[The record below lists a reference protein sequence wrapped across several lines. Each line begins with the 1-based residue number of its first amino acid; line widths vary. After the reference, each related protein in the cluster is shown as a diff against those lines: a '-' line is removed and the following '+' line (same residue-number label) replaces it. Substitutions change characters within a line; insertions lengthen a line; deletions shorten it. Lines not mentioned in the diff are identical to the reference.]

1 MLNDIE
7 QIQKVLSDKKFVLIA
22 LPPNADGDSLGSAL
36 ALKIALEKQ
45 RKQVDIVCGDFV
57 VPKNLK
63 FLPQIESVKKTLTNL
78 QKFII
83 KVDVSKNKIES
94 LSYDIKDD
102 WLSIYLTPKNGVVTK
117 NDLRTAQTTFKYDV
131 IITIGVG
138 ELDNLGEI
146 FYNNTDLFYRVPVV
160 NVDHRATNEHFGQ
173 INLVELTATSLS
185 EIIHQIIQ
193 NIGPELLDGQIATA
207 LLTGMIIKTKSFKTT
222 NVSPATLNL
231 ASQLINSGGDREKII
246 QQLYRT
252 KSISTLKLW
261 GAALT
266 HLQYDARLGLV
277 WTSITRDDFVRSGA
291 GESDLDGIIDELL
304 ANSPEA
310 KMILVL

>member
-1 MLNDIE
+1 MLNEIQQIKQEIE
-7 QIQKVLSDKKFVLIA
+7 NCKHVLIVFNNHENTDA
-22 LPPNADGDSLGSAL
+22 TASAL
-36 ALKIALEKQ
+36 ALFSFLDKNHKS
-45 RKQVDIVCGDFV
+45 VDIAC
-57 VPKNLK
+57 PN
-63 FLPQIESVKKTLTNL
+63 FLPSKNIGFLSGLKNIKSELEHL

-138 ELDNLGEI
+138 ELDNLGET
-146 FYNNTDLFYRVPVV
+146 FHNNTDLFYRVPVV

-193 NIGPELLDGQIATA
+193 NIGPEL
-207 LLTGMIIKTKSFKTT
+207 
-222 NVSPATLNL
+222 
-231 ASQLINSGGDREKII
+231 
-246 QQLYRT
+246 
-252 KSISTLKLW
+252 
-261 GAALT
+261 
-266 HLQYDARLGLV
+266 
-277 WTSITRDDFVRSGA
+277 
-291 GESDLDGIIDELL
+291 
-304 ANSPEA
+304 
-310 KMILVL
+310 